1 MIYAHTYIFRIK
13 RPAAQSMRNG
23 RMQWETHY
31 NLSLRDSRSFKMKKK
46 TKKKRMKI
54 KNFFRCWES
63 KCIRTHLYSKYKATE
78 TEHENDNE
86 K

>member
-46 TKKKRMKI
+46 NKKK
-54 KNFFRCWES
+54 
-63 KCIRTHLYSKYKATE
+63 
-78 TEHENDNE
+78 ENEN
-86 K
+86 